1 MIIESLELD
10 NFKSFGNRRKIVFKK
25 GFTVISGPNG
35 SGKSNIGDSLLF
47 VLGVRSSRSVR
58 ADRLADLVHNP
69 SSGKRQKDYCSVTI
83 TINTEEMD
91 RPENERIIRI
101 TRELLS
107 DVDGYHSV
115 YSINGT
121 RCKHSDIERLLDAL
135 HIYLDSYSFV
145 LQGDI
150 NNIIKMTGVE
160 RRKLLESIAGIESYD
175 IQIGKAKD
183 DMGTINDNM
192 TRLEILREEAWR
204 RSEEL
209 KESGECR

>member
-10 NFKSFGNRRKIVFKK
+10 NFKSFGNKRKIVFKK

-47 VLGVRSSRSVR
+47 VLGVRSSRAVR
-58 ADRLADLVHNP
+58 ADRLGDLVHNP
-69 SSGKRQKDYCSVTI
+69 PSGKKQKDYCSVTI

-91 RPENERIIRI
+91 RPEDERMIRI

-115 YSINGT
+115 YSINGS
-121 RCKHSDIERLLDAL
+121 RCKHGDIERLLDAL

-160 RRKLLESIAGIESYD
+160 RRKLLESIE
-175 IQIGKAKD
+175 
-183 DMGTINDNM
+183 
-192 TRLEILREEAWR
+192 
-204 RSEEL
+204 
-209 KESGECR
+209 